1 MRLIDGR
8 SLAHERLG
16 ALREHLKTVGLRPG
30 LAAILVGDDPAS
42 HLYVRLKSEA
52 CQRVGLTFRLE
63 ALPATVTEAALIERI
78 RAQNDDATV
87 TGIIVQLP
95 LPPGFDEDRVI
106 AAIDPAKDADGF
118 HPATVAAFLR
128 GEPGAPTPSLI
139 RAIWSLVAATGER
152 LAGRTAVVLANSAV
166 FAQGLVAFL
175 ERQGLRARTIDLHG
189 PLRSATR
196 EADLLIVAVGS
207 PKTITGADIKPGVII
222 IDVGTNQVSG
232 RVVGDVD
239 PDSVRSLAA
248 WLSPV
253 PGGVGPLTVVS
264 LLESVIALAQRAT
277 KRLASR

>member
-16 ALREHLKTVGLRPG
+16 ALRERLKTSGLRPG

-42 HLYVRLKSEA
+42 HLYVRLKAEA
-52 CQRVGLTFRLE
+52 CQRVGIAFRIE
-63 ALPATVTEAALIERI
+63 ALPATVTEAVLLERV
-78 RAQNDDATV
+78 ATLNQDTSI

-95 LPPGFDEDRVI
+95 LPQGFDENHII
-106 AAIDPAKDADGF
+106 AAIDPDKDADGF

-128 GEPGAPTPSLI
+128 GEPGTSTPSLI

-152 LAGRTAVVLANSAV
+152 LTGRTAVVLANSVV
-166 FAQGLVAFL
+166 FAHGLVAWL
-175 ERQGLRARTIDLHG
+175 ERRGLRARAIDHRG

-196 EADLLIVAVGS
+196 EADLLIVALGL

-222 IDVGTNQVSG
+222 IDVGTNRVNNQ
-232 RVVGDVD
+232 VVGDVD
-239 PDSVRSLAA
+239 PDSVRGAAA

-264 LLESVIALAQRAT
+264 LLESVLDLTAREQMRP
-277 KRLASR
+277 ASR

>member
-16 ALREHLKTVGLRPG
+16 ALREQLKTVRLRPG

-42 HLYVRLKSEA
+42 HLYVRLKAEA

-78 RAQNDDATV
+78 QALNDDATI

-128 GEPGAPTPSLI
+128 GDPAASTPSLI

-152 LAGRTAVVLANSAV
+152 LTGRQAVVLANSQV
-166 FAQGLVAFL
+166 FAHGLVAWL
-175 ERQGLRARTIDLHG
+175 ERQGLRARAIDPQG
-189 PLRSATR
+189 PLRAATR

-207 PKTITGADIKPGVII
+207 PKTITGADVKPDVII
-222 IDVGTNQVSG
+222 IDVGTNQVNG

-277 KRLASR
+277 KRPASR